1 MNKNTQN
8 DQSTGT
14 QEIDAAKLALIGAAL
29 ATLGDALQ
37 TISAGLALEV
47 LENQKNQTMPDQT
60 DQLKKIED
68 RMQKQIDHL
77 TNELSKLKS
86 QMT

>member
-1 MNKNTQN
+1 MNKNN
-8 DQSTGT
+8 QSTGT
-14 QEIDAAKLALIGAAL
+14 QEIDAAKLVLIGSAL

-37 TISAGLALEV
+37 TISVGLALEV
-47 LENQKNQTMPDQT
+47 LENQTMPDQT

-68 RMQKQIDHL
+68 NMQKQIDHL

-86 QMT
+86 QIT